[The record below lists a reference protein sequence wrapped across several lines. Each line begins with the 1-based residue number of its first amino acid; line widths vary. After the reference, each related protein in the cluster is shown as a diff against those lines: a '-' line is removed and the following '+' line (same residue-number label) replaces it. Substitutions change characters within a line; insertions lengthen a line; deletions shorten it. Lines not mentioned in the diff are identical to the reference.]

1 MILLMFSAKIDE
13 WFDVLDQGQ
22 AEADVWLRQG
32 GYSPVRGYMRIMGG
46 GIQSTLHPRN
56 SHITLINAA

>member
-1 MILLMFSAKIDE
+1 MFSAKIDE

-46 GIQSTLHPRN
+46 GGFRAHYTPA
-56 SHITLINAA
+56 TPT

>member
-1 MILLMFSAKIDE
+1 MFSAKIDE

-46 GIQSTLHPRN
+46 GDSEHTTPPQLPHN
-56 SHITLINAA
+56 LN